1 MKDAIRGEELTVELS
16 ESRRGERLDQVL
28 PDLVS
33 GHSRA
38 SLQRLIRDGHVQVDG
53 RAARPAYR
61 IRGGE
66 QVKVHVPPP
75 VPSAIEPEAIPLHVL
90 YEDADLLVIDKA
102 AGMTVH
108 PGAGIRGGTL
118 VNALLHHG
126 RGLSSIGG
134 VERPG
139 IVHRLDRD
147 TSGLLVVARNDR
159 AHRDLA
165 AQFKGRRVEK
175 IYDALVWGRPRSAS
189 GRIDQPIGRHPA
201 ARVRMAIRR
210 DGRPSVTRFAI
221 ARALGPMTLLE
232 VRPETGR
239 THQIR
244 VHLAHLGHPVV
255 GDPLYGG
262 RRARGPEELSGF
274 EGLALHAH
282 SLAFDH
288 PADGRRL
295 RFETPRPEPF
305 ERLIE
310 RLAKAASESPAHGSR
325 P

>member
-1 MKDAIRGEELTVELS
+1 MKDAPRGEEMIVELS

-66 QVKVHVPPP
+66 QVRVHVPPP
-75 VPSAIEPEAIPLHVL
+75 VPSALETEAIPLHVL
-90 YEDADLLVIDKA
+90 YEDQDLLVIDKP

-147 TSGLLVVARNDR
+147 TSGILVVARNDR
-159 AHRDLA
+159 AHRHLA

-189 GRIDQPIGRHPA
+189 GRIDQPIGRHTA
-201 ARVRMAIRR
+201 ARVRMAVRR

-262 RRARGPEELSGF
+262 RRAHGPEELGGF
-274 EGLALHAH
+274 EGLALHAR

-288 PADGRRL
+288 PDGRRL

-305 ERLIE
+305 ESLIE
-310 RLAKAASESPAHGSR
+310 RLAGASSDSPAGSR
-325 P
+325 R

>member
-1 MKDAIRGEELTVELS
+1 MELS

-28 PDLVS
+28 PELVS

-38 SLQRLIRDGHVQVDG
+38 SLQRLIREGHVQVDG

-66 QVKVHVPPP
+66 QVRVHVPPP
-75 VPSAIEPEAIPLHVL
+75 VPSLLEPEAIPLRILH
-90 YEDADLLVIDKA
+90 EDPDLLVIDKP

-108 PGAGIRGGTL
+108 PGAGVRGGTL

-147 TSGLLVVARNDR
+147 TSGVLVVARNDR
-159 AHRDLA
+159 AHRHLA

-175 IYDALVWGRPRSAS
+175 IYDALVWGRPRSAA
-189 GRIDQPIGRHPA
+189 GRIDQPIGRHTA
-201 ARVRMAIRR
+201 ARVRMAVRR

-244 VHLAHLGHPVV
+244 VHLAHLGHPIV

-262 RRARGPEELSGF
+262 RRARGPGELSGF
-274 EGLALHAH
+274 DGLALHAR

-295 RFETPRPEPF
+295 CFEAPRPEPF
-305 ERLIE
+305 EALIE
-310 RLAKAASESPAHGSR
+310 RLAKAASESPAPGSR
-325 P
+325 R